1 MKTPRT
7 HLAEEQGIAL
17 VLVIIIGLVLTTVSA
32 VLMTALVSNT
42 TSSSHA
48 VVRQQSFQ
56 AAEAGLDSYA
66 SKLIEDGLFY
76 AHYVAPGEST
86 RKDAV
91 SGTLVSAGNPWT
103 YGLSWTYPNV
113 HDWAS
118 TAQLP
123 NNYEYNLQI
132 TPPTSGACATP
143 TSPLC
148 GAITI
153 TSTGRPHADSNT
165 SDWREVEATIRPS
178 SISDYYRI
186 VDGDV
191 SFGSTT
197 TTNGKVYAA
206 GNITH
211 DGTAT
216 ANLYA
221 GGQVTGSTTYAGT
234 PTATHYDSTTTPP
247 VSQVVPPLNF
257 SSFLAS
263 VSTISAVAKKAG
275 TGLTNLNGQYF
286 DTATVAGVV
295 TATQKNY
302 PAWVLTF
309 NSNGTFSIKA
319 CKPSSGSDPAAGA
332 SPMSICGSA
341 ATFNVPA
348 NGAIYS
354 PQTIVV
360 QGTEVGRV
368 TVGSANDIDIGGPLA
383 PQTSGTDVLGLVATN
398 DVYVAQYVPST
409 LTWSAAICVINGT
422 WQTDVSDGSH
432 STMNFSGSST
442 TANGGDMTMFATRNY
457 NYDPNLLKLPPPWF
471 PQLQAYT
478 TVFFREITPS

>member
-1 MKTPRT
+1 MRARKL
-7 HLAEEQGIAL
+7 HLHDERGIAL

-32 VLMTALVSNT
+32 VLVTALVSEN

-56 AAEAGLDSYA
+56 AAEAGLNSYA

-76 AHYVAPGEST
+76 SHYVAPGEST
-86 RKDAV
+86 RKDPV
-91 SGTLVSAGNPWT
+91 TSTLVTAGNPWP
-103 YGLSWTYPNV
+103 YGLSWTYPNG
-113 HDWAS
+113 HDWVAA
-118 TAQLP
+118 AQLP
-123 NNYEYNLQI
+123 NNYEYNLQYRSAELRGVCDPRRARSAAQSRSPRRAGR
-132 TPPTSGACATP
+132 TPMRTRPTGAR
-143 TSPLC
+143 S
-148 GAITI
+148 
-153 TSTGRPHADSNT
+153 R
-165 SDWREVEATIRPS
+165 ATIRPS

-186 VDGDV
+186 VNGNV
-191 SFGSTT
+191 GFGSTT

-206 GNITH
+206 GDINH

-263 VSTISAVAKKAG
+263 VSTISAVAKNAG
-275 TGLTNLNGQYF
+275 TGAINTNGQYF

-295 TATQKNY
+295 TNTQKNY

-309 NSNGTFSIKA
+309 NVGGTFSIKA
-319 CKPSSGSDPAAGA
+319 CKPSSGSDTAAGA
-332 SPMSICGSA
+332 SPMSTCGSS
-341 ATFNVPA
+341 ATFNVPT

-360 QGTEVGRV
+360 QGTVVGRV
-368 TVGSANDIDIGGPLA
+368 TIGTGNDIDIGGALA
-383 PQTSGTDVLGLVATN
+383 PRHLGR
-398 DVYVAQYVPST
+398 
-409 LTWSAAICVINGT
+409 TWSASSRRT
-422 WQTDVSDGSH
+422 T
-432 STMNFSGSST
+432 STSPRMSPRT
-442 TANGGDMTMFATRNY
+442 
-457 NYDPNLLKLPPPWF
+457 
-471 PQLQAYT
+471 
-478 TVFFREITPS
+478 